1 MGSCPDSACL
11 SEGAPGCKGADWPK
25 LSEAEGRVQ
34 PLPSPGQS
42 PGRARSPLWW
52 GRAQVQPVLP
62 RARQAA
68 WRRRAEAERSRGA
81 VSPYQA
87 KACSGR
93 EPTRVGSSPCS
104 ACASEGAQ
112 CCKGVAGPKL
122 RDAGEGIASPY
133 WAKPGSGREPTR
145 VGSSPDSACAAKG
158 APGCMG
164 VAWPKPSYAG
174 EGAAFSPT
182 WQRPGLSW
190 SLLGWRQAQIQPA
203 RLKARQPVKASAA
216 LRRGGSSASCR
227 ARPCSHMCGVQPSAG
242 LCARRR
248 ARWLRRRWARIKQR
262 REGPGGYS
270 HSPQGDASVGRVP
283 T

>member
-1 MGSCPDSACL
+1 MGSGPGSAC
-11 SEGAPGCKGADWPK
+11 A
-25 LSEAEGRVQ
+25 AEGTPGSMDVAGQRPREAGEQ
-34 PLPSPGQS
+34 SLPTRRRPVL
-42 PGRARSPLWW
+42 AESPL
-52 GRAQVQPVLP
+52 GL
-62 RARQAA
+62 
-68 WRRRAEAERSRGA
+68 
-81 VSPYQA
+81 
-87 KACSGR
+87 
-93 EPTRVGSSPCS
+93 GSSPGS

-112 CCKGVAGPKL
+112 CSKGVAGPKL
-122 RDAGEGIASPY
+122 RDAGEGVASPY
-133 WAKPGSGREPTR
+133 WVKPGSGWEPTR

-174 EGAAFSPT
+174 EGAAFFPT

-248 ARWLRRRWARIKQR
+248 ARLRRRWARAKQC
-262 REGPGGYS
+262 REGP
-270 HSPQGDASVGRVP
+270 
-283 T
+283 

>member
-11 SEGAPGCKGADWPK
+11 SEGTPGCKGADWPK

-34 PLPSPGQS
+34 PLLPPGKARVG
-42 PGRARSPLWW
+42 PGVHS
-52 GRAQVQPVLP
+52 GGVGP
-62 RARQAA
+62 RFSLCCRGHARQHG
-68 WRRRAEAERSRGA
+68 RRRAEAERSRGA

-122 RDAGEGIASPY
+122 RDAGEGLASPY